1 MTTLL
6 IDEQAIELIA
16 RELTREKAS
25 AMRIFTAGG
34 GCCKRFEI
42 IPVEKALVGDQTFV
56 QGGIRIFVEKE
67 IAENTSGIHIKYDE
81 HKGLLLDLT

>member
-1 MTTLL
+1 MTRLL
-6 IDEQAIELIA
+6 IDEQAIEHLA
-16 RELTREKAS
+16 RELKREKAS

-42 IPVEKALVGDQTFV
+42 TPVEKALLGDQTFV

-67 IAENTSGIHIKYDE
+67 IAESSSGIHIKYDE
-81 HKGLLLDLT
+81 QKGLLLDLT

>member
-1 MTTLL
+1 MTELL
-6 IDEQAIELIA
+6 IDERAFELIA
-16 RELTREKAS
+16 RELMREKAS

-34 GCCKRFEI
+34 GCCKRFEL
-42 IPVEKALVGDQTFV
+42 IPVEKALLGDQAFV
-56 QGGIRIFVEKE
+56 QGGIRIFIEKE